1 MSDRGKQ
8 QKSLMSEVEGRE
20 KKGYSLSRE
29 HKKKEKGQ
37 NFFLCHPVQDAG
49 QVVLVLSPRLS
60 FSMVTVD
67 MIGHRSFS
75 SFIAP

>member
-37 NFFLCHPVQDAG
+37 NFFP
-49 QVVLVLSPRLS
+49 LSPCPGCRTGCVGFKS
-60 FSMVTVD
+60 T
-67 MIGHRSFS
+67 
-75 SFIAP
+75 FIFFNGNG